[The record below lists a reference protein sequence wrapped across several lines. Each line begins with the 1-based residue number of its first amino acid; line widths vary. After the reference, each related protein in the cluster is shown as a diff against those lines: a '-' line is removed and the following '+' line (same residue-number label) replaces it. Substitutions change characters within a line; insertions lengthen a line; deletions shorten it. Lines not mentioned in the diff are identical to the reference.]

1 MSNSLSDPRR
11 APRWLRHTAAFVAIV
26 WAVAGSFALFELV
39 ALKGMDLALGMP
51 ILDRFLLPSAT
62 RDSTSCQPGPVG
74 PATGRPV
81 LSATDVRAAVWM
93 LGWSAGRHA
102 VARNAMN
109 SDPRTVAQLEDSG
122 RQLAEMLDVPPP
134 DPFVPARTGNA
145 FREFGS
151 FIESADRST
160 ARALASRHTAAA
172 CELYKLAAF
181 WGYHSVVRTVLAG
194 DRGPFAA
201 EIRHHARA
209 LSLPEPLWLPMTQPI
224 PAGRAPEQVADENLA
239 LTRAV
244 MAHLQ
249 R

>member
-1 MSNSLSDPRR
+1 MSTSPSDLRR
-11 APRWLRHTAAFVAIV
+11 SPRWLRHVAAFVAIV

-39 ALKGMDLALGMP
+39 ALKGMDLALAMP
-51 ILDRFLLPSAT
+51 ILDRFFLSNAT
-62 RDSTSCQPGPVG
+62 RDSSSCQPGPSG
-74 PATGRPV
+74 PTTGPLL
-81 LSATDVRAAVWM
+81 LSETDVRAAVWM
-93 LGWSAGRHA
+93 LGLSAGRNA
-102 VARNAMN
+102 VARNAV
-109 SDPRTVAQLEDSG
+109 DPDPQTVAQLEDTG
-122 RQLAEMLDVPPP
+122 RQLAEMLDVPSP
-134 DPFVPARTGNA
+134 DAFVPARTGNA
-145 FREFGS
+145 LREFGS

-160 ARALASRHTAAA
+160 ARALASRHTPAS

-209 LSLPEPLWLPMTQPI
+209 LSLPEQLWLPMTQPI
-224 PAGRAPEQVADENLA
+224 PAGQSSEQIAAENLA